1 MKKVISLILT
11 AALTMS
17 VMALPALA
25 ARSDSGIEALMR
37 DLEIMQGDEKGDM
50 MLDKK
55 VSRAEFAKIAIA
67 ASPKKNSVALGL
79 KQSPFKDVPYYTWYA
94 PYVKAAVSA
103 NYVVGYLDAT
113 FRPDNTV
120 TYEEAATIM
129 LRVLGYND
137 GDFTDAYPYGQL
149 SKAQSL
155 DLLDDVNAGIGEE
168 MTRYNV
174 MRLVY
179 NALGTYTTNNGV
191 LAGSHN
197 VNLTDNADVI
207 ATGNEDD
214 SLGEDKVYTSIGT
227 FNKGAYFNDDWAGVR
242 GKLYVKNNKD
252 LIAAVADDG
261 QTKEGYKSYFVYSVL
276 PDSSVVGY
284 NNGSFEEID
293 IPDGTTVYANQ
304 SRTSF
309 AATKNTLEM
318 GDTLNVKYTKNGSVD
333 YVTYDSNN
341 LKGPVKVT
349 DDNWITYLG
358 ADEGSKVFRSGAEST
373 ASAVSVNDIVYYSEP
388 LNVIFAYTDK
398 VTGVYEKASPTKDS
412 PEKVTISG
420 KEYSVESVDAFKDL
434 SSGGAYKYGD
444 TITALLGRSG
454 AVAGIAGK
462 GSVAGVN
469 TKGGTSYGNSAGFVI
484 DAGKKDFTNAD
495 NTVYT
500 SYYAKVAQPD
510 GTVTEYPT
518 ANDCKNLIC
527 AVVRITFK
535 DGKAIFSRS
544 TSSLSGKVNAAK
556 NMIGDKNVAE
566 DVKILDT
573 AGTYTDDTPL
583 YKRIYL
589 QRIDGVTLSS
599 TKVAYYSQNTA
610 GEIDNI
616 ILNDVTGDLYSYG
629 IITKRD
635 AMTGMYTIDIGGAQN
650 TYMTNFRSSATGPH
664 KLVLSGGQLTKL
676 ASIGSYSGS
685 ITNLTTTSATIGS
698 KTYLLSDDTI
708 VYVRNGANTYLKI
721 PVEEAIDTNYR
732 MTAYYDK
739 AESSGGR
746 IRIIVAEK
754 K

>member
-454 AVAGIAGK
+454 AVAGITGK

-535 DGKAIFSRS
+535 DGKASLSRS
-544 TSSLSGKVNAAK
+544 TASLSGKVNAAK

-573 AGTYTDDTPL
+573 AGTYSDDTPL

-708 VYVRNGANTYLKI
+708 VYLRKEANTYLKI
-721 PVEEAIDTNYR
+721 PIEEAIDTNYR

>member
-535 DGKAIFSRS
+535 DGKASLSRS
-544 TSSLSGKVNAAK
+544 TASLSGKVNAAK

-573 AGTYTDDTPL
+573 AGTYSDDTPL

-708 VYVRNGANTYLKI
+708 VYLRKEANTYLKI
-721 PVEEAIDTNYR
+721 PIEEAIDTNYR